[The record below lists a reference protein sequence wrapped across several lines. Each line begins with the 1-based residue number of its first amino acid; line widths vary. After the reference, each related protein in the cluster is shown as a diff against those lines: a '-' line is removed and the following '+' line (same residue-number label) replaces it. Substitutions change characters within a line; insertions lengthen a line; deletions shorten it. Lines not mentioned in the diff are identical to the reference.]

1 MDTREKDELQR
12 LIATKASTSIS
23 AINAIMLGLVAGI
36 NAMADDLSGTEE
48 SESFQ
53 LTIDELNSLSV
64 ALIQAGVNCQ
74 LFEDEE
80 G

>member
-36 NAMADDLSGTEE
+36 VTGKQIGRAH
-48 SESFQ
+48 
-53 LTIDELNSLSV
+53 V
-64 ALIQAGVNCQ
+64 
-74 LFEDEE
+74 
-80 G
+80 